1 MTDPLTLEEYYDQRL
16 AGAVAVSPDGDRV
29 AFLVTEFDPAEEEAR
44 TSLFVAPTDGDA
56 EPHRLTRASD
66 AASPGWSPDGS
77 RLAFLATR
85 PTDVALAVERT
96 PDDEGPDD
104 DDEETQVWAF
114 DLERGGD
121 ARQLTSFDEGV
132 RDFDWGPDGE
142 RLVVAARDP
151 TEEEAEELQRRRD
164 GGPVVTERLQH
175 VADGEAYLDTV
186 STHLFVVDPVAGSE
200 TRLDVAVEESAMLAA
215 WGLGPLPRW
224 GPGGEI
230 AYVGTV
236 ADEPDDTYVVDV
248 FAADPESGDAERVT
262 DGDLTAVHPRWSPDG
277 RTLAF
282 VGYDPVNR
290 AIPPELSVASRD
302 DGTTRS
308 LSAGLDRPVH
318 HAAWLDG
325 DRLVGTVGDEGQ
337 TTLYEFGLDGS
348 LRRVFAD
355 QDAYTGL
362 RSFDANGPGGV
373 LGLTLD
379 SPNDREVYALSLA
392 DEPAHD
398 GPVRL
403 TSFTRDSAVE
413 IECRRTRFSNGD
425 GDEVEG
431 IVYAPPGYDF
441 DDPEPSPAILK
452 IHGGPASYD
461 QPRYDFEH
469 RYWASNGYLVC
480 NVNYRGSRSYGR
492 AFCESIRGDWGPR
505 ETDDLESAIDHLI
518 DQRWVDPDRVFATGF
533 SQGGVNTVYL
543 AARTD
548 RLAAAAAEHGVYD
561 YGASFGVDDCH
572 VWWENDFGLP
582 WENRQRY
589 RASSPLAGVDRIET
603 PTLLTAGG
611 EDRRC
616 PPSQTEQLYVSL
628 KKRGVPARLVV
639 YPDENHSKGG
649 PDVHTHRI
657 EEITGWFERHDP
669 ATGDD

>member
-1 MTDPLTLEEYYDQRL
+1 MTDSLTLDDFYDQRL
-16 AGAVAVSPDGDRV
+16 AGAVAVSPVGDRV
-29 AFLVTEFDPAEEEAR
+29 AFLVTEFDPAEEAAH
-44 TSLFVAPTDGDA
+44 TSLFVAPTDGDV
-56 EPHRLTRASD
+56 EPHRLTRVSD
-66 AASPGWSPDGS
+66 ASSPKWSPDGS
-77 RLAFLATR
+77 RLAVLATR
-85 PTDVALAVERT
+85 TSDVALAVERT
-96 PDDEGPDD
+96 PDEEPE
-104 DDEETQVWAF
+104 DDEKMQVWAF

-121 ARQLTSFDEGV
+121 ARQLTSFEEGV
-132 RDFDWGPDGE
+132 RDFDWGPDGD

-151 TEEEAEELQRRRD
+151 TDEEAEELERRRD
-164 GGPVVTERLQH
+164 GGPIVTERLQH
-175 VADGEAYLDTV
+175 VADGDGYLDTV
-186 STHLFVVDPVAGSE
+186 STHLFVVDLADGSE
-200 TRLDVAVEESAMLAA
+200 RRLDVPVEEGAMLAT

-230 AYVGTV
+230 AFVGTV

-248 FAADPESGDAERVT
+248 FVVDPESGDTEQVT

-290 AIPPELSVASRD
+290 TIPPELYVASTAD
-302 DGTTRS
+302 STRS
-308 LSAGLDRPVH
+308 LSADLDRTVH
-318 HAAWLDG
+318 RAEWLDD
-325 DRLVGTVGDEGQ
+325 DRLVAVVGDEGQ
-337 TTLYEFGLDGS
+337 STLYEFGIDGS
-348 LRRVFAD
+348 LRRAFAD

-362 RSFDANGPGGV
+362 RSFDANGSAGV

-379 SPNDREVYALSLA
+379 SPNEREVHALSFDGELDY
-392 DEPAHD
+392 DEPT
-398 GPVRL
+398 RL
-403 TSFTRDSAVE
+403 TSFTSDSPVQV
-413 IECRRTRFSNGD
+413 ECRRTRFSNGD
-425 GDEVEG
+425 GDEVEA

-441 DDPEPSPAILK
+441 EDPEPSPTILK

-469 RYWASNGYLVC
+469 RYWASNGYLVY

-505 ETDDLESAIDHLI
+505 ETDDLESANEHLI
-518 DQRWVDPDRVFATGF
+518 DQGWVDPDRVFATGF

-561 YGASFGVDDCH
+561 YVASFGVDDCH

-582 WENRQRY
+582 WENLWGY
-589 RASSPLAGVDRIET
+589 RDSSPLAGIDRIET
-603 PTLLTAGG
+603 PMLVTAGG

-616 PPSQTEQLYVSL
+616 PPSQSEQLYVSL
-628 KKRGVPARLVV
+628 KKRGVPARLVL
-639 YPDENHSKGG
+639 YPDENHDKGG
-649 PDVHTHRI
+649 PDVHVHRI

-669 ATGDD
+669 TVGEE